1 VKSLPVYGTEI
12 CFDDCGDGTPLV
24 LVHGFPLDRT
34 MWSEQ
39 LDQLSGCCRV
49 ITPDMRGFGQSPVQ
63 GDITTIE
70 QMADDL
76 AGLLDALGIHEP
88 VVLGGLSMGGYVAF
102 QFWRKYAARLR
113 GLILCDTKAEA
124 DTPEVAAGR
133 LVTAE
138 RLLCEGLAPIA
149 DAMLPKLFSEATR
162 QRHSEIIERV
172 RRSILAADPRGI
184 AAAARGM
191 AERPDMTA
199 SLGQIQCPTL
209 VLVGQNDPLSPP
221 AMMRAM
227 SEAIPNAEFVEIAN
241 ASHMAPL
248 ENPAEAN
255 AAICGFMQTV

>member
-1 VKSLPVYGTEI
+1 MKSLVVNGTEI
-12 CFDDCGDGTPLV
+12 VCDDCGTGTPLL

-39 LDQLSGCCRV
+39 LDQLSSCCRV
-49 ITPDMRGFGQSPVQ
+49 ITPDMRGFGQSPAK
-63 GDITTIE
+63 GDTTTME

-76 AGLLDALGIHEP
+76 AGLLDALGMQEP

-124 DTPEVAAGR
+124 DTAEMAAGR
-133 LVTAE
+133 RATAE
-138 RLLCEGLAPIA
+138 RILHEGLAPIA
-149 DAMLPKLFSEATR
+149 DTMLPKLFSETTR
-162 QRHSEIIERV
+162 RERPEVIERV
-172 RRSILAADPRGI
+172 RRAILAADPHGI

-191 AERPDMTA
+191 AERPNMT
-199 SLGQIQCPTL
+199 SLLGQIQCPTL
-209 VLVGQNDPLSPP
+209 VLVGQHDPLSPP
-221 AMMRAM
+221 AAMRAM
-227 SEAIPNAEFVEIAN
+227 SEAIPNAQFVEISN

-255 AAICGFMQTV
+255 AAICGFMSTM